1 VLVDGGLDACTTDVI
16 VGLGVEGDRVGFE
29 VAAVCE
35 GGGAA
40 VRVSGAVRLMR
51 SGASGAVFRGCVVLE
66 LASLSWLE

>member
-1 VLVDGGLDACTTDVI
+1 VLVDGGLGACTTDVI